1 MMYLRSLTRR
11 EDSDFYIYKFEN
23 MTKSNVYFIDFR
35 TTPKMNILQKLS
47 KLIEKAGISEIDFNK
62 KITAIKIQFGE
73 PGNMAYLRPNYA
85 AVVAKALADKGGLPF
100 LTDSNTLYKGRR
112 SNGVDHLQSAM
123 ENGFVPSVTGCQVV
137 IADGIKGID
146 FREVEINQKHC
157 KVAKIG
163 AAIADAD
170 VIISMN
176 HFKGHEAAG
185 FGGCLKNIGM
195 GSGSI
200 GGKLEMHSDSQPYI
214 AADNCTACKI
224 CEKNCAHDA
233 IHVMKED
240 KVAVINYEKCVGCGQ
255 CVAVCQ
261 YDAAQVKWN
270 AQKML
275 EKIGEYSM
283 AVLKGKPSFHIN
295 FIMDISPNCD
305 CWNFNDVPIAPNIGI
320 VASFDPVALDQASV
334 DMVNKAPIYKGCV
347 IDDHNHHAD
356 KFTAVFPHTN
366 WKAGLEYAEKIGLGS
381 REYELVNVN

>member
-1 MMYLRSLTRR
+1 
-11 EDSDFYIYKFEN
+11 
-23 MTKSNVYFIDFR
+23 MTNSKVYFIDFH
-35 TTPKMNILQKLS
+35 TTPKVNILQKLA
-47 KLIEKAGISEIDFNK
+47 KLLEEAGFAEIDFAK
-62 KITAIKIQFGE
+62 KLTAIKIHFGE

-85 AVVAKALADKGGLPF
+85 AVVAKAIADKGGLPF
-100 LTDSNTLYKGRR
+100 LTDCNTLYKGRR
-112 SNGVDHLQSAM
+112 ANGIDHLQSAM
-123 ENGFVPSVTGCQVV
+123 ENGYVSSVTGCQVV
-137 IADGIKGID
+137 IADGIKGTN
-146 FREVEINQKHC
+146 FREITINQKNC

-170 VIISMN
+170 IIVSMN

-195 GSGSI
+195 GCGSI

-214 AADNCTACKI
+214 VEENCTACKI

-233 IHVMKED
+233 IHIIKGK
-240 KVAVINYEKCVGCGQ
+240 KVAVIDYEKCVGCGQ

-261 YDAAQVKWN
+261 YDSAQVRWN

-283 AVLKGKPSFHIN
+283 AVLKDKPSFHIN

-305 CWNFNDVPIAPNIGI
+305 CWQFNDVPIAPNIGI
-320 VASFDPVALDQASV
+320 VASFDPVAIDQASV
-334 DMVNKAPIYKGCV
+334 DLVNLAPVYQGCV
-347 IDDHNHHAD
+347 IDDHNHPAD
-356 KFTAVFPHTN
+356 KFTAVFPNTN

-381 REYELVNVN
+381 RGYELVRLGIG